1 MKSLFFQKIDDRLF
15 ILRINSHINIDIR
28 LYNNITFFHKIL
40 NRFYAKLIR
49 NKLYSVRVNPS
60 SVFNFLYNFPEIFE
74 FYDNAFKVYVCY
86 DEWPQMWRKPTKPNF
101 LKFKYQSWITSKY
114 ENKTIRKA
122 DLTLA
127 SHLPLKEKV
136 DLLNKKSELFFH
148 GHEFSPKKN
157 IHKVNNVLIK
167 VGFMGHISYR
177 LIDNWLLKV
186 LNEKGMELILIGP
199 VDKKYFNI
207 QKFEKFEN
215 FKLKSAV
222 KGDELLSLLQSM
234 DVLIMPYNISIPENN
249 VQTVSNKFFQ
259 YVASC
264 RPIIISNMPHYIDM
278 PEGVIYRASTSK
290 EFIDQIYRAVDED
303 CEKYQEIRAEIALKN
318 TWDSRGDF
326 FIKNSFRRKKHNN
339 EQ

>member
-1 MKSLFFQKIDDRLF
+1 
-15 ILRINSHINIDIR
+15 
-28 LYNNITFFHKIL
+28 
-40 NRFYAKLIR
+40 
-49 NKLYSVRVNPS
+49 
-60 SVFNFLYNFPEIFE
+60 
-74 FYDNAFKVYVCY
+74 
-86 DEWPQMWRKPTKPNF
+86 
-101 LKFKYQSWITSKY
+101 
-114 ENKTIRKA
+114 
-122 DLTLA
+122 
-127 SHLPLKEKV
+127 
-136 DLLNKKSELFFH
+136 
-148 GHEFSPKKN
+148 
-157 IHKVNNVLIK
+157 
-167 VGFMGHISYR
+167 MGHISYR

-278 PEGVIYRASTSK
+278 PEGSN
-290 EFIDQIYRAVDED
+290 
-303 CEKYQEIRAEIALKN
+303 L
-318 TWDSRGDF
+318 
-326 FIKNSFRRKKHNN
+326 
-339 EQ
+339 